1 MSSTR
6 TQLICHNFGGIRQKN
21 AVFTSELIT
30 AQDMQNIELYYTG
43 INNGVGIRTAKGNVS
58 INDSLAGTEKI
69 INIFE
74 SLQNEKT
81 HFIVHSE
88 SSTQGKIY
96 SYSKELNT
104 LTLIKDGLSVA
115 GVSNGFDVSQG
126 WSDLFF
132 FTNGKEMLTIELEK
146 PDEAGITTSVEVK
159 KIEAKDK
166 ENRDVIGLVAAL
178 FAGRLWVFGKNI
190 MWYSVTSNIYDF
202 STSDAEWETS
212 AGYIEALK
220 NITAA
225 HEYLDSLAVFYEDSS
240 ELISVQNGFFSRSDS
255 SPGGCAGVNALVFH
269 DTDLFFYDDK
279 KKAVFSFKQ
288 VVTGQKTLG
297 KNVAIDIQD
306 ELEKIDSF
314 KLDNIKA
321 LSVFIEGRNEIWW
334 LLPTDDEEY
343 STILIFDYLKGEWIK
358 RKSQKINAMRI
369 IDGVLYSA
377 GNDGNILEE
386 YNSNTFNGEYIQH
399 YYNCS
404 PCNLGAMNTLKVLV
418 FQPRVSFDLP
428 YNNEFYVKYVK
439 NHNIFKKPKIK
450 YIKSKLKNFLFWDEG
465 HWDVNYWASKSTSII
480 GKFPNATFKIL
491 EISIYTEDETQ
502 TFSIKNIEFSRIKV
516 KQV

>member
-1 MSSTR
+1 M
-6 TQLICHNFGGIRQKN
+6 
-21 AVFTSELIT
+21 
-30 AQDMQNIELYYTG
+30 
-43 INNGVGIRTAKGNVS
+43 
-58 INDSLAGTEKI
+58 
-69 INIFE
+69 
-74 SLQNEKT
+74 
-81 HFIVHSE
+81 
-88 SSTQGKIY
+88 
-96 SYSKELNT
+96 
-104 LTLIKDGLSVA
+104 
-115 GVSNGFDVSQG
+115 
-126 WSDLFF
+126 
-132 FTNGKEMLTIELEK
+132 
-146 PDEAGITTSVEVK
+146 
-159 KIEAKDK
+159 
-166 ENRDVIGLVAAL
+166 
-178 FAGRLWVFGKNI
+178 
-190 MWYSVTSNIYDF
+190 
-202 STSDAEWETS
+202 
-212 AGYIEALK
+212 
-220 NITAA
+220 
-225 HEYLDSLAVFYEDSS
+225 
-240 ELISVQNGFFSRSDS
+240 
-255 SPGGCAGVNALVFH
+255 
-269 DTDLFFYDDK
+269 FFYDDK